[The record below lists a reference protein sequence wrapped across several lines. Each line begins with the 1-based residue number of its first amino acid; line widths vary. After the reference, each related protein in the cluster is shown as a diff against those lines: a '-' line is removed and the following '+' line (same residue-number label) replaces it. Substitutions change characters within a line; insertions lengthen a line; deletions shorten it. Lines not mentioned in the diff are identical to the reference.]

1 MGQKCKNEW
10 KDWDNPSLK
19 RLIEEEPRFSKVDLR
34 ELFWVS
40 RDSIIDNISGIS
52 IISPRIKDLLKKA
65 QIAQNRDMIDYQSIK
80 ALSQEDL
87 EDFFTLLDNH
97 LIITPDDRNLH
108 NIYHLLII
116 KDQGIF
122 INKYEVLLKRIDCNK
137 IPMSLGVSFREMLKN
152 CQTEDKDK
160 IMQLLATNRKLVNT
174 INID

>member
-1 MGQKCKNEW
+1 M
-10 KDWDNPSLK
+10 P
-19 RLIEEEPRFSKVDLR
+19 
-34 ELFWVS
+34 
-40 RDSIIDNISGIS
+40 
-52 IISPRIKDLLKKA
+52 
-65 QIAQNRDMIDYQSIK
+65 
-80 ALSQEDL
+80 
-87 EDFFTLLDNH
+87 
-97 LIITPDDRNLH
+97 
-108 NIYHLLII
+108 II